1 MTAASKKVPVMIT
14 TSAAAQ
20 LASTEVPT
28 SVIQTP
34 SIRNT
39 LTSEQS
45 SSDAKVNYKPVAKSL
60 LNSIHDSRR
69 AGNSISSSS
78 NPPNI
83 LPTNIRPSI
92 PPARMILP
100 TTAMLP
106 QVGATFIPVIRLPG
120 GGGGVITKVGSVV
133 VTNPVGTI
141 STPQVGV
148 PIPILPT
155 TALPKKADVYQQIID
170 TVQKRLDFVNNEI
183 GPVETSSAGNKLAT
197 EKKGSKKNTS
207 KQTTKGKASGQKDT
221 AGDAAAVNAVKV
233 RSRKVSK
240 QCKDSKLQNR
250 ALPTS
255 LSTIQPSVVEQQPS
269 IVTANTAQNTVV
281 GKTTEVSPDSIRVQK
296 LVSDILTQHSSEV
309 KEKSSKSDERTPHGY
324 KLSNTGEAVPESQTG
339 KSASS
344 QPSLLQTLLHK
355 LPSYSNTAI
364 SGPSPTPTPSIN
376 SDVPLVSL
384 LASSDDEKSVTT
396 ADSDV
401 DVVSVPIDKSSPLH
415 KTVNTLAD
423 FPPADRYV
431 IRSDILQ

>member
-14 TSAAAQ
+14 TSAVAQ
-20 LASTEVPT
+20 LAASEVPT

-45 SSDAKVNYKPVAKSL
+45 SSDAKSNYKPVAKSL

-78 NPPNI
+78 NLPNI
-83 LPTNIRPSI
+83 LPTNIQPSI

-106 QVGATFIPVIRLPG
+106 QVGAACIPVIRLPG

-155 TALPKKADVYQQIID
+155 TALAKKADVYQQIID
-170 TVQKRLDFVNNEI
+170 TVQKRLEFVNNEI
-183 GPVETSSAGNKLAT
+183 GPVKTSSAGNKPAT

-207 KQTTKGKASGQKDT
+207 KQTTKGKASVQKDT
-221 AGDAAAVNAVKV
+221 AGDAAANAVKV

-240 QCKDSKLQNR
+240 QRNDSKLQNR

-255 LSTIQPSVVEQQPS
+255 LSTTQPSVVEQQPS
-269 IVTANTAQNTVV
+269 IITANTAQNTAV

-309 KEKSSKSDERTPHGY
+309 KEKSSKSDVKTPHGY

-355 LPSYSNTAI
+355 LPSYSNTEI
-364 SGPSPTPTPSIN
+364 SGSSPTPTRSIN

-423 FPPADRYV
+423 FPPADRQV
-431 IRSDILQ
+431 ICSDIL